1 MLGYHATLAKQRFFK
16 DKYATVID
24 KFLVTRDY
32 ALTFCKQ
39 IAISNKAKTDFGLS
53 INTASSNLSLI
64 VSVLYYSDQSYK
76 ILLQKWKFW
85 IQTTDILLG
94 A

>member
-39 IAISNKAKTDFGLS
+39 IAVSNKAKTD
-53 INTASSNLSLI
+53 
-64 VSVLYYSDQSYK
+64 
-76 ILLQKWKFW
+76 
-85 IQTTDILLG
+85 
-94 A
+94 